1 MTLGKVRES
10 VSLEHSRTVKFQ
22 LAQEALIRAQLRMSL
37 LLLGYHTHT
46 LASLPNPEQ
55 SNTEL
60 KRESPQ
66 SHLKTVS
73 CERMRWTIAIEAGA
87 RERERT
93 AGYQG
98 QKWKND
104 KRGGSNW
111 WRGRRQREACR
122 RRVNNTRDV

>member
-60 KRESPQ
+60 NRESPQ

-87 RERERT
+87 RERE
-93 AGYQG
+93 
-98 QKWKND
+98 D
-104 KRGGSNW
+104 S
-111 WRGRRQREACR
+111 
-122 RRVNNTRDV
+122 RVPGTEMEK

>member
-1 MTLGKVRES
+1 MRLGKVRES
-10 VSLEHSRTVKFQ
+10 VSLEHSRTGKFQ

-37 LLLGYHTHT
+37 LLLGHHAPT
-46 LASLPNPEQ
+46 LANLPKSEQ

-87 RERERT
+87 IER
-93 AGYQG
+93 GQQG
-98 QKWKND
+98 
-104 KRGGSNW
+104 
-111 WRGRRQREACR
+111 
-122 RRVNNTRDV
+122 TRDKNGEMAKEGDQMGGEAKRSMQEQGK

>member
-1 MTLGKVRES
+1 MRLGKVRES
-10 VSLEHSRTVKFQ
+10 VSLEHSRTVK

-37 LLLGYHTHT
+37 LLLGHHAHT

-87 RERERT
+87 RERE
-93 AGYQG
+93 
-98 QKWKND
+98 D
-104 KRGGSNW
+104 S
-111 WRGRRQREACR
+111 
-122 RRVNNTRDV
+122 RVPGTEMEK

>member
-1 MTLGKVRES
+1 MRLGKVRES

-22 LAQEALIRAQLRMSL
+22 LAQEALIRAQLCMSL

-73 CERMRWTIAIEAGA
+73 CERMRWTIVIEAGA
-87 RERERT
+87 REGER
-93 AGYQG
+93 GQQG
-98 QKWKND
+98 
-104 KRGGSNW
+104 
-111 WRGRRQREACR
+111 
-122 RRVNNTRDV
+122 TRDRNGKMTKEGDLIGGGGGKEKRAGGG